1 VINIVFLPTN
11 MQYMTPGQLA
21 TIIKKRRE
29 ILKITQEQLA
39 DTAEVGL
46 RTLKSIESEKA
57 NPTIETVTKLA
68 EVMGM
73 ELKLKIKPIK
83 V

>member
-1 VINIVFLPTN
+1 
-11 MQYMTPGQLA
+11 MTPGQLA